1 MSLFDLMLILFLFK
15 ELMRKQ
21 RKTLSEQEA
30 LIFIKIQSLMLNLYM
45 SLAGR
50 MA

>member
-1 MSLFDLMLILFLFK
+1 
-15 ELMRKQ
+15 MRKQ

-30 LIFIKIQSLMLNLYM
+30 FIKIQSLMLNLYM

-50 MA
+50 TA